1 MTLALLITNP
11 AAARTDARA
20 VRAVLDTLRDG
31 GWRVDVLATH
41 GPGDARRF
49 AVEARSQG
57 CDVVVSYGGD
67 GTAMQVAAGLL
78 GSGIPL
84 GLVSGGTGNLL
95 AGNLRLP
102 RAPVA
107 AARAM
112 LRGTTRF
119 VDLGAVE
126 RRDGMHYFAVA
137 GGAGYDAEIMA
148 GTSAVTKRR
157 WKMAAYLARGLSTLR
172 HVTSV
177 CHRVTVDGRV
187 HEAPAAVVLVA
198 NCGELFPPVVKL
210 RNVRPDDG
218 WLDVVVLRAEG
229 VVQSFHAAWDLL
241 LGVQNGSG
249 RVWLARGRDVRVEV
263 LDGPPRR
270 VQLDGEVVGETPFE
284 ARLLPGALAVLTLPV
299 AASQHPR
306 RAS

>member
-20 VRAVLDTLRDG
+20 VRAVIDTLRHG

-41 GPGDARRF
+41 GPTDARRF
-49 AVEARSQG
+49 ALEARTQG
-57 CDVVVSYGGD
+57 CDIVVSYGGD
-67 GTAMQVAAGLL
+67 GTAMQIAAGLL

-84 GLVSGGTGNLL
+84 GLVPGGTGNLL
-95 AGNLRLP
+95 AANLRLP

-107 AARAM
+107 AAHAM
-112 LRGTTRF
+112 LRGTPRF

-126 RRDGMHYFAVA
+126 RRDGTHYFAVA

-148 GTSAVTKRR
+148 RTAAVTKQR
-157 WKMAAYLARGLSTLR
+157 WKMAAYLARGLATLR

-177 CHRVTVDGRV
+177 PHRVTVDGRV
-187 HEAPAAVVLVA
+187 HEAPAAVVLIV
-198 NCGELFPPVVKL
+198 NCGGLLPPVVKL

-229 VVQSFHAAWDLL
+229 VVQSLHAAWDLL
-241 LGVQNGSG
+241 LGVRNGSG
-249 RVWLARGRDVRVEV
+249 RVWLARGREVRVEV
-263 LDGPPRR
+263 VDAPPRR
-270 VQLDGEVVGETPFE
+270 VQLDGELAGETPFDV
-284 ARLLPGALAVLTLPV
+284 RLLPGALAVLAPP
-299 AASQHPR
+299 ADPSPR
-306 RAS
+306 LGRAS

>member
-1 MTLALLITNP
+1 VTLALLITNP
-11 AAARTDARA
+11 AAARTDALA
-20 VRAVLDTLRDG
+20 VRAVIDTLRDG
-31 GWRVDVLATH
+31 GWSVDVLATH

-49 AVEARSQG
+49 AVEAGSQG

-67 GTAMQVAAGLL
+67 GTAMQIAAGLL

-84 GLVSGGTGNLL
+84 GLVAGGTGNLL

-102 RAPVA
+102 RDPVA

-112 LRGTTRF
+112 LRGTPRL

-126 RRDGMHYFAVA
+126 RRDGTHYFAVA
-137 GGAGYDAEIMA
+137 GGAGYDAEVMA
-148 GTSAVTKRR
+148 RTAAVTKQR
-157 WKMAAYLARGLSTLR
+157 WKMAAYLAHGLATLR

-177 CHRVTVDGRV
+177 PHRVTVDGRV
-187 HEAPAAVVLVA
+187 HEAPAAVVLIA
-198 NCGELFPPVVKL
+198 NCGELIPPVVKL
-210 RNVRPDDG
+210 RNVHPDDG
-218 WLDVVVLRAEG
+218 WFDVMVLRAEG
-229 VVQSFHAAWDLL
+229 VAQSLHAAWDLL

-263 LDGPPRR
+263 VDGPQRR

-284 ARLLPGALAVLTLPV
+284 VRLLPGALAVLAPPV
-299 AASQHPR
+299 AASPR
-306 RAS
+306 RRVSS